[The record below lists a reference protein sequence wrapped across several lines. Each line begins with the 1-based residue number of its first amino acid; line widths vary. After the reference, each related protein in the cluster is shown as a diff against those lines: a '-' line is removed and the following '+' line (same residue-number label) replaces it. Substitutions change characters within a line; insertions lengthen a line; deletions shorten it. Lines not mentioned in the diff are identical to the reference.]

1 MEIAEIG
8 FVSYVAS
15 FLLLLTVLVFIHEWG
30 HFSVARLLGVRVRTF
45 SIGFGPEI
53 FGWYDKKGTRWKISW
68 IPLGGYVMF
77 FGDAGVASNPDSTVQ
92 TMNAEDRAVS
102 FHHQSLAT
110 KAAIIAAGPLI
121 NFAFAILVFAGLFMA
136 YGQQY
141 STPVI
146 SSVIEDSAAFEAG
159 LEQDDLIIAIDEETI
174 DRFEQVSAAINMR
187 PDQTLIFT
195 VLRDQ
200 QEIRLAVTPRKNT
213 EEDRFGNQYVAWR
226 VGITGKIEVARRR
239 NPLSALY
246 HAALH
251 TADMTHM
258 MLSGIGQIILGIRSV
273 DEMGGPLKIAQFS
286 GQQASM
292 GAVSFIAFMALI
304 SINLGLVNLFPIP
317 MLDGGHLM
325 FYGMEA
331 IRGKPVS
338 LRVQEFSM
346 IVGMTL
352 VIGLMI
358 FLTWNDL
365 NSFNVM
371 ESINRL
377 FS

>member
-1 MEIAEIG
+1 MEVAEIG

-15 FLLLLTVLVFIHEWG
+15 FLVLLTVLVFIHEWG
-30 HFSVARLLGVRVRTF
+30 HFMVARLLGVRVRTF

-53 FGWYDKKGTRWKISW
+53 IGWYDKKGTRWKISW

-77 FGDAGVASNPDSTVQ
+77 FGDAGVASNPDSTVE
-92 TMNAEDRAVS
+92 TMSEEDKAVS
-102 FHHQSLAT
+102 FHHQSLPK

-121 NFAFAILVFAGLFMA
+121 NFAFAILVFAGLFMF
-136 YGQQY
+136 YGQQF

-146 SSVIEDSAAFEAG
+146 ASVVEETAAAEAG
-159 LEQDDLIIAIDEETI
+159 LRQGDLIVSIDDESI
-174 DRFEQVSAAINMR
+174 SRFEEVSAAINMR
-187 PDQTLIFT
+187 PGQTLTFAI
-195 VLRDQ
+195 VRDE
-200 QEIRLAVTPRKNT
+200 QELQLAVTPRKSL
-213 EEDRFGNQYVAWR
+213 EEDRFGNQYVSWR
-226 VGITGKIEVARRR
+226 IGITGKVEIARWW
-239 NPLSALY
+239 NPVTALRQ
-246 HAALH
+246 ATLH
-251 TADMTHM
+251 TADLTHM
-258 MLSGIGQIILGIRSV
+258 MLTGIGQIILGVRSV
-273 DEMGGPLKIAQFS
+273 DELGGPFKIAQYS
-286 GQQASM
+286 GQQASL
-292 GAVSFIAFMALI
+292 GLVSFIAFMALI

-325 FYGMEA
+325 FYAMEA

-338 LRVQEFSM
+338 LKVQEFSM

-365 NSFNVM
+365 NSFKVM

-377 FS
+377 LS

>member
-1 MEIAEIG
+1 MEAAEIG
-8 FVSYVAS
+8 FVSYLLS
-15 FLLLLTVLVFIHEWG
+15 FLVLLTVLVFIHEWG
-30 HFSVARLLGVRVRTF
+30 HFAVARMLGVRVRTF

-53 FGWYDKKGTRWKISW
+53 FGWYDKKGTRWKVSW

-77 FGDAGVASNPDSTVQ
+77 FGDAGVASNPDSAVE
-92 TMNAEDRAVS
+92 TMSAEDRAVS
-102 FHHQSLAT
+102 FHHQSLPR

-121 NFAFAILVFAGLFMA
+121 NFAFAILVFAGLFMF

-146 SSVIEDSAAFEAG
+146 ASVVEQSAAAEAG
-159 LEQDDLIIAIDEETI
+159 LEQGDLIVAIDEESI
-174 DRFEQVSAAINMR
+174 DRFEEVSVAINMR
-187 PDQTLIFT
+187 PGQTLMFT
-195 VLRDQ
+195 VLRDE
-200 QEIRLAVTPRKNT
+200 QEIELAVTPRKIL
-213 EEDRFGNQYVAWR
+213 EEDRFGNQYPKWL
-226 VGITGKIEVARRR
+226 VGISGKVEIARRL
-239 NPLSALY
+239 NPVTAIY
-246 HAALH
+246 RATLH
-251 TADMTHM
+251 TADLTHM
-258 MLSGIGQIILGIRSV
+258 MLTGIGQIILGVRSV
-273 DEMGGPLKIAQFS
+273 DELGGPFKIAQYS
-286 GQQASM
+286 GQQASL
-292 GAVSFIAFMALI
+292 GPISFIAFMALI

-331 IRGKPVS
+331 IRGKPIS
-338 LRVQEFSM
+338 LKAQEFSM

-352 VIGLMI
+352 VIGLMV

-365 NSFNVM
+365 NSFNVL